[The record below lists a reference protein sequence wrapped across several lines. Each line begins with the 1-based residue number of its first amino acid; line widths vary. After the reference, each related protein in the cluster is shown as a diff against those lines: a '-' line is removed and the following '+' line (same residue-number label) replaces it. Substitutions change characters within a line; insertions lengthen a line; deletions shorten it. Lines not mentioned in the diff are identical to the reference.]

1 VLILFGWPF
10 PTRLLAQSTQQA
22 DTGSICVL
30 AFNDSDAKSRGSRVA
45 GEPLLSDISVNL
57 MVNENVIIANHI
69 TDGTEPFCFKNLPP
83 QQYTVS
89 FGSPNY
95 EATTSSTFTF
105 ALSPGEPRQIEFGA
119 ISKTAPIDPAAS
131 EQRGLSIPL
140 TTPVR
145 LALSILGAVI
155 AMAFVAAIGMILYA
169 LFVRR

>member
-1 VLILFGWPF
+1 MLFGWPL
-10 PTRLLAQSTQQA
+10 PSQLLAQATQQA

-30 AFNDSDAKSRGSRVA
+30 AFNDVDTPGQRVG
-45 GEPLLSDISVNL
+45 GEALLSDISVNL
-57 MVNENVIIANHI
+57 MVNQNVIIANHI
-69 TDGTEPFCFKNLPP
+69 TDGNEPFCFKNLPP

-89 FGSPNY
+89 FSSPNY
-95 EATTSSTFTF
+95 EATGSSTFT
-105 ALSPGEPRQIEFGA
+105 LSLAPSEQVTKEFGA
-119 ISKTAPIDPAAS
+119 IPKAMPLDPAAS

-155 AMAFVAAIGMILYA
+155 AMAFVAAIGMILFA